1 MGCCV
6 MQCMPNCYARI
17 MSVGDDESRIVLI
30 AKTTVASGEEL
41 TYTHHSLERNESI
54 TLRLI
59 EYDMVAYVFA
69 DMITCLIQM
78 SQMNSKCRVY
88 VNPPTAGNSWIRE
101 SFIKLPSEEEGMAL
115 FCPQWLLT
123 QEPGALHAWIGSL
136 WSLKLMDLLN
146 KTLLLAPS

>member
-1 MGCCV
+1 
-6 MQCMPNCYARI
+6 

-88 VNPPTAGNSWIRE
+88 VNRPTAGNS
-101 SFIKLPSEEEGMAL
+101 
-115 FCPQWLLT
+115 
-123 QEPGALHAWIGSL
+123 
-136 WSLKLMDLLN
+136 
-146 KTLLLAPS
+146 